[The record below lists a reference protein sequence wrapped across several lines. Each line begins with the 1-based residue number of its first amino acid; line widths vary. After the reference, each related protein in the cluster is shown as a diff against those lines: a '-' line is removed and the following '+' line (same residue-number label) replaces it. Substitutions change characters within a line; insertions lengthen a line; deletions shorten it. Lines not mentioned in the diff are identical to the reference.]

1 MYIKLD
7 VDRSIGIKM
16 EYEHNN
22 TSVVMVNYHL
32 VFCPKYRRHIL
43 VDGIKKRLEEILNE
57 VSKENNWKIISKE
70 IMPDH
75 VHLFVSADVRT
86 RPEIVIKRFK
96 GRSSRYLRREFPEL
110 LKMPT
115 LWTRSY
121 FLSTAGNVS
130 SSTIKK
136 YIEQQWDKR

>member
-1 MYIKLD
+1 MDY
-7 VDRSIGIKM
+7 V
-16 EYEHNN
+16 HNR

-32 VFCPKYRRHIL
+32 VWCPKYRRQLL
-43 VDGIKKRLEEILNE
+43 VDKIKKRLQETITEVAKDNGWQILAL
-57 VSKENNWKIISKE
+57 E

-75 VHLFVSADVRT
+75 THLFVSADVRT
-86 RPEIVIKRFK
+86 KLEIVVKRFK
-96 GRSSRYLRREFPEL
+96 GRSSRYLRKEFPEL

-130 SSTIKK
+130 ASTIKK
-136 YIEQQWDKR
+136 YIEQQWDKK

>member
-1 MYIKLD
+1 
-7 VDRSIGIKM
+7 M
-16 EYEHNN
+16 EYKHNN
-22 TSVVMVNYHL
+22 TSVVMINYHM
-32 VFCPKYRRHIL
+32 VFCPKYRRHLL
-43 VDGIKKRLEEILNE
+43 VGNIKNRLSEIIDS
-57 VSKENNWKIISKE
+57 VAKENDWEIIAKE

-75 VHLFVSADVRT
+75 VHLFVYADVET
-86 RPEIVIKRFK
+86 RPGIVVKRFK

-130 SSTIKK
+130 SATIEK
-136 YIEQQWDKR
+136 YIARQWDKI